1 MAEATAVPKRKLKCK
16 IRVMQRLD
24 YSPNLLESGI
34 WYGPAQ
40 IVLADKT
47 TVESALR
54 EEPTTS
60 WKKGWS
66 EHAYDFPNSYVNIP
80 LRVREWNPISTFA
93 ENQNTRFFQ
102 RYPSAK

>member
-1 MAEATAVPKRKLKCK
+1 MPT
-16 IRVMQRLD
+16 LD
-24 YSPNLLESGI
+24 TSPLTLEKGV

-40 IVLADKT
+40 VVLEDKT
-47 TVESALR
+47 SVEDSLR
-54 EEPTTS
+54 EQTTTS